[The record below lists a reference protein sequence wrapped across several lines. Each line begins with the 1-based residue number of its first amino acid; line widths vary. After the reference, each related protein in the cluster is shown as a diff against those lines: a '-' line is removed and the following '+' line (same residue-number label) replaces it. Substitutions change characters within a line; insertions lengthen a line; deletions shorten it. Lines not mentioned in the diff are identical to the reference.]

1 MPNRIRQISYAS
13 SEEDDGSIYSQ
24 DELDHS
30 DQSTIIDTENP
41 PAATSDEHLGVSETT
56 PEKAQSLHDDDD
68 SSIEDDL
75 PTMLTN
81 LKDKIAKELVYATI
95 IARSKE
101 SQQIE
106 TSNDA
111 KSSDLETKLAEIERS
126 RDYQI
131 GRKELYKV
139 RVAELSN
146 GNLRIVSSSIQPV
159 QHIAL
164 PYILLRHL
172 GCHCYKHEL
181 RLSSHL

>member
-1 MPNRIRQISYAS
+1 MPGKIRQISYAS
-13 SEEDDGSIYSQ
+13 SEEDDRSNYSQ
-24 DELDHS
+24 DGLDHS
-30 DQSTIIDTENP
+30 DHSTIRDTENP

-81 LKDKIAKELVYATI
+81 LKDKIVKELVYATI

-131 GRKELYKV
+131 SRKELYKV
-139 RVAELSN
+139 RVTELMEIVKSLVAEN
-146 GNLRIVSSSIQPV
+146 GDLKTKANTLTAEIQAARERAMG
-159 QHIAL
+159 IF
-164 PYILLRHL
+164 
-172 GCHCYKHEL
+172 G
-181 RLSSHL
+181 

>member
-126 RDYQI
+126 LDYEI

-139 RVAELSN
+139 RVTELMEIVKSLVAEN
-146 GNLRIVSSSIQPV
+146 GDLKTKANTLTAENKAARERAMEIF
-159 QHIAL
+159 
-164 PYILLRHL
+164 
-172 GCHCYKHEL
+172 G
-181 RLSSHL
+181 

>member
-1 MPNRIRQISYAS
+1 MPNRIREISYAS

-30 DQSTIIDTENP
+30 DQSTIIDKENP

-56 PEKAQSLHDDDD
+56 PG
-68 SSIEDDL
+68 
-75 PTMLTN
+75 
-81 LKDKIAKELVYATI
+81 KELVYATI

-139 RVAELSN
+139 RVTELMEFIESLVAEN
-146 GNLRIVSSSIQPV
+146 GDLKTKANTLTAENKAARERAMGIF
-159 QHIAL
+159 
-164 PYILLRHL
+164 
-172 GCHCYKHEL
+172 G
-181 RLSSHL
+181 